1 MDAWVWILIAV
12 AAIVVIAAFVFA
24 FVRRRRQRRE
34 LRDWFG
40 PESVR
45 TRRSGEEP
53 SGGRTRARGTRKAP

>member
-12 AAIVVIAAFVFA
+12 AAIVVIAGVVFG

-40 PESVR
+40 PESL
-45 TRRSGEEP
+45 SK
-53 SGGRTRARGTRKAP
+53 GRES

>member
-12 AAIVVIAAFVFA
+12 AAIFVIAAVVFA

-40 PESVR
+40 PESYR
-45 TRRSGEEP
+45 TRRGGEKP
-53 SGGRTRARGTRKAP
+53 SGGRRRPRGTRKAP

>member
-12 AAIVVIAAFVFA
+12 AAIVVNAAFVFA

-40 PESVR
+40 PEAVR

-53 SGGRTRARGTRKAP
+53 SAGRTRARGTRKAP